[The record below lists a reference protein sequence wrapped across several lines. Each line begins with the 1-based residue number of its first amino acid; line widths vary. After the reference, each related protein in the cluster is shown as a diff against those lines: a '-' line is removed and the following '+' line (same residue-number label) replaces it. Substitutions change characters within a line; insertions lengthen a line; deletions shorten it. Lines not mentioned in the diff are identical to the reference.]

1 MSIDVWLAYL
11 VTAVLFSL
19 APGSGTVNSISNGMV
34 YGWRKSL
41 ASIAGLQVGLAC
53 HILLVGVGLGTIVA
67 KSATA
72 FTLIKWVGVVYL
84 LWLGLQKWRERSAP
98 DIATTTAW
106 VSPWQLFRRAVMVN
120 LTNPKTIV
128 FLVALFPQFL
138 DPAGPQPLQLT
149 VLGITTVVIDA
160 LVMLFYVTLAS
171 RLTGYIRSARVMRG
185 LNRLFGSMFIGCGA
199 LLATARA

>member
-1 MSIDVWLAYL
+1 MSIEVWLAYL
-11 VTAVLFSL
+11 ATAVLFSL

-41 ASIAGLQVGLAC
+41 ASIAGLQVGLAF
-53 HILLVGVGLGTIVA
+53 HILLVGVGLGAIVA
-67 KSATA
+67 QSATA
-72 FTLIKWVGVVYL
+72 FTLIKWLGVVYL
-84 LWLGLQKWRERSAP
+84 LWLGIQKWRERAAL
-98 DIATTTAW
+98 DVTATTAR
-106 VSPWQLFRRAVMVN
+106 VSARQLFRQAVLVN

-138 DPAGPQPLQLT
+138 DPSEPQQLQLT
-149 VLGITTVVIDA
+149 VLGLTTVLIDT
-160 LVMLFYVTLAS
+160 LVMLFYVTLAAK
-171 RLTGYIRSARVMRG
+171 LTGYIRSMKVMNS